1 MLSAMPQGRDGQAS
15 IGSGLWLHHSA
26 EKISNHICKN
36 LCPLETIKGEPGL
49 TTKTRPDTTHNH
61 HTPSEPPRGVASSAL
76 FTTQS
81 RDLGLSPLSQP
92 ACSPLLQAS
101 FGCKAIQT
109 PDLTLDVGHP

>member
-1 MLSAMPQGRDGQAS
+1 MGKLLQGRDCGFTTQQRKSPITYVKTCA
-15 IGSGLWLHHSA
+15 
-26 EKISNHICKN
+26 
-36 LCPLETIKGEPGL
+36 PLETIKGEPGL